1 MTYPPPYEPPSNDPL
16 RKHDPGAGDNPPPA
30 DPGYGYPQ
38 PGFGQPDYGP
48 PNYGQP
54 GYGQPGYGQ
63 PNYGQPGYGQPSYGQ
78 VPGYNPAGYPYTPAT
93 QTNTSA
99 VISLVLG
106 IGAFVLVCG
115 LVSIPAVIFGN
126 KAIKEIDQSQ
136 GTQSGKGMAQ
146 AGQILGWIGIA
157 ISVIGIIGF
166 VILVAASAG
175 SS

>member
-16 RKHDPGAGDNPPPA
+16 RKHDPGAGENPPPA
-30 DPGYGYPQ
+30 DPGFGYQQ
-38 PGFGQPDYGP
+38 PVF
-48 PNYGQP
+48 
-54 GYGQPGYGQ
+54 GQPGYGQ
-63 PNYGQPGYGQPSYGQ
+63 PNYGQPGYGQ
-78 VPGYNPAGYPYTPAT
+78 VPGYNPAGYPYTPVT

>member
-1 MTYPPPYEPPSNDPL
+1 MTYPPPYEPPSSDPL

-30 DPGYGYPQ
+30 DPGFGYQQ
-38 PGFGQPDYGP
+38 PVF
-48 PNYGQP
+48 
-54 GYGQPGYGQ
+54 GQPGYGQ
-63 PNYGQPGYGQPSYGQ
+63 PNYGQPGYGQ
-78 VPGYNPAGYPYTPAT
+78 VPGYNPAGYPYTPVT

-126 KAIKEIDQSQ
+126 KAIKEINQSQ

-166 VILVAASAG
+166 VILVAAGAG

>member
-1 MTYPPPYEPPSNDPL
+1 M
-16 RKHDPGAGDNPPPA
+16 
-30 DPGYGYPQ
+30 
-38 PGFGQPDYGP
+38 
-48 PNYGQP
+48 
-54 GYGQPGYGQ
+54 
-63 PNYGQPGYGQPSYGQ
+63 
-78 VPGYNPAGYPYTPAT
+78 
-93 QTNTSA
+93 
-99 VISLVLG
+99 ISLVLG

-166 VILVAASAG
+166 VILVAASSG